1 MKTEGATGRSL
12 AHLIVEKR
20 AQRSFGAPALQEVD
34 TRLLALLLADGAQGH
49 AYRGLQRGQGG
60 GHRWHNSV
68 KLTQSVCCCFP
79 AADAVSGTGE
89 ANKALPCARVSH
101 GSAGLTGSWRNGQ
114 AFPLVHKPRAK

>member
-1 MKTEGATGRSL
+1 MHGFLPCSWRMAPRATPTVACSAGRGGG
-12 AHLIVEKR
+12 E
-20 AQRSFGAPALQEVD
+20 
-34 TRLLALLLADGAQGH
+34 
-49 AYRGLQRGQGG
+49 G